1 MGEKKASR
9 FGFYLGLTELAD
21 EHRDIIVLDADLP
34 KTTGSEAF
42 RKAHPVIVDGSF
54 REYYPDSDRI
64 FTYVRENDSE
74 MLYVILNF
82 SATKFAL
89 QIPEEIDME
98 GAEVAVSNTGRKEFK
113 GRVFDLMP
121 YESVVFLKRK

>member
-1 MGEKKASR
+1 MLNYYKAM
-9 FGFYLGLTELAD
+9 
-21 EHRDIIVLDADLP
+21 I
-34 KTTGSEAF
+34 AF